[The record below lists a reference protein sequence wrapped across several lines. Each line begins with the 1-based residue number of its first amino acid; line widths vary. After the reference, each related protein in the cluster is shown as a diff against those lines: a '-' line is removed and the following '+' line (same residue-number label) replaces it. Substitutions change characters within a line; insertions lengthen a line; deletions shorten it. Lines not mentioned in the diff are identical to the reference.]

1 MASKLLGRV
10 ACPISCG
17 HDAAFV
23 KIKTDK
29 EGGKAAYPYV
39 HCPGHNCGIQLHTRS
54 EGQARALLA
63 MTRPEKGA
71 EDAPAAPPAAEL
83 PLPAPAPA
91 PPQRTPP
98 APAKPSAGLFDGLFA
113 PKAPA

>member
-10 ACPISCG
+10 PCPVKCG

-39 HCPGHNCGIQLHTRS
+39 HCPGHNCGIQLHTRTQ
-54 EGQARALLA
+54 EQAQHLLA

-71 EDAPAAPPAAEL
+71 PDVPAAPPGDEKPEPVL
-83 PLPAPAPA
+83 APAQTEKS
-91 PPQRTPP
+91 PPMPV
-98 APAKPSAGLFDGLFA
+98 KSAGLFGGLFA
-113 PKAPA
+113 GGQP